1 MTAASTIPLSLL
13 RWRLLAIALGLFGSG
28 LAVGLAFA
36 AERAPAE
43 ATVKVALEN
52 PRVAV
57 RVIDIAPGG
66 QRSGRSRPT
75 DEVVLFCDEAHYQA
89 VDAQGHKE
97 ARDRM
102 PGTAVF
108 HNKGEVAPTLV
119 NTGTRPVHYFG
130 ISLK

>member
-1 MTAASTIPLSLL
+1 MLTAPSTIPVPLL
-13 RWRLLAIALGLFGSG
+13 RWRLLAVALGLFGSG
-28 LAVGLAFA
+28 IAVGLTFA
-36 AERAPAE
+36 AERSPAE

-57 RVIDIAPGG
+57 RVIEIPPGG

-97 ARDRM
+97 AR
-102 PGTAVF
+102 
-108 HNKGEVAPTLV
+108 
-119 NTGTRPVHYFG
+119 
-130 ISLK
+130 